1 MRYRRKPSEI
11 HAVQWRGDNI
21 ASLDVCEIPFRITL
35 ADGLQLLSGPD
46 GASGWVD
53 VNIGDMIV
61 WPVGEMN
68 HYWPVNAGHF
78 AANYEEI
85 E

>member
-11 HAVQWRGDNI
+11 NAVQWRGDNL
-21 ASLDVCEIPFRITL
+21 ASLVVTDIPFRFTD
-35 ADGLQLLSGPD
+35 DGLDLLSGPD
-46 GASGWVD
+46 GASGWVP
-53 VNIGDMIV
+53 VNVGDWIV

-68 HYWPVNAGHF
+68 HYWPVDAGHF

-85 E
+85 A